1 MFVYPVSESCLSDLL
16 SNSRI
21 ASQFSNHRMLERFLI
36 YEKALVQSQADA
48 GLVSCE
54 AKNAI
59 LSALA
64 EFEPDTAQL
73 TAGSTRDGMAVPDF
87 VCQVKAQLDDRY
99 KGSFHLGSTSQ
110 DLIDSALAMALAEIN
125 SEWQTSFEELLA
137 ELGQLDAEF
146 GGIRTIA
153 RTRMQDAL
161 PITLSLRVQT
171 WVQPLIELRD
181 QLEIIRPNVEVIQFG
196 GPVGDRRSFGEKAD
210 AVSRGLAARLHL
222 RDPGRAWHNQRAN
235 LATYAA
241 WLTSATG
248 VLGKIGTDCALMA
261 QMGEV
266 WFSEAGNSSAMPHK
280 SNPVAAEILI
290 TLARFNATLAA
301 GMHGAV
307 IHEQERSGS
316 SWTLEW
322 MLLPQMC
329 VATGASTNA
338 ARKML
343 QSMQFTV

>member
-1 MFVYPVSESCLSDLL
+1 
-16 SNSRI
+16 
-21 ASQFSNHRMLERFLI
+21 
-36 YEKALVQSQADA
+36 
-48 GLVSCE
+48 
-54 AKNAI
+54 
-59 LSALA
+59 
-64 EFEPDTAQL
+64 
-73 TAGSTRDGMAVPDF
+73 MAVPDF

-171 WVQPLIELRD
+171 WVQPLLELRD

-307 IHEQERSGS
+307 IPR
-316 SWTLEW
+316 TRALRIV
-322 MLLPQMC
+322 LD
-329 VATGASTNA
+329 TGMDAASTDVCCDRRIDKCRPQNA
-338 ARKML
+338 PIHAVHRLKSKL
-343 QSMQFTV
+343 STCAPKQTPSKERFA